1 MVMEVASVMQ
11 EQQLKETYLSSEEI
25 FDGKI
30 IHVQRWQVM
39 LPDGKTAPRE
49 IVLHPGAAA
58 VVPVDEDGNVTLVR
72 QHRVAIDKTTY
83 EIPAGKLDAKGED
96 PFLCAKRE
104 LEEETGLHAENWQLL
119 TTLATTPGFC
129 NERIA
134 IYLATS
140 LSQHQQHTD
149 EDEFLNLVKMPLQE
163 AVAHCMNGD
172 FTDGKTIVGL
182 LMAERVLN
190 AHTASPLFDP
200 ANIQRASAP
209 ASSRCTG
216 K

>member
-1 MVMEVASVMQ
+1 MQ
-11 EQQLKETYLSSEEI
+11 DQNLRETFLSSEEI

-30 IHVQRWQVM
+30 IHVEKWQVR

-58 VVPVDEDGNVTLVR
+58 VVPVDDEGNVTLVR
-72 QHRVAIDKTTY
+72 QHRVAIDKTTW

-96 PFLCAKRE
+96 PFLAAQRE
-104 LEEETGLHAENWQLL
+104 LEEETGLHAQNWQLL

-134 IYLATS
+134 IYLATG
-140 LSQHQQHTD
+140 LTQHEAHTD
-149 EDEFLNLVKMPLQE
+149 EDEFLNLGKMPLTE
-163 AVAHCMNGD
+163 AVALCMNGD

-182 LMAERVLN
+182 LMAARTLEESKQ
-190 AHTASPLFDP
+190 APLFTA
-200 ANIQRASAP
+200 ANIQRCSSV
-209 ASSRCTG
+209 ASSRCAG

>member
-1 MVMEVASVMQ
+1 MQ
-11 EQQLKETYLSSEEI
+11 DQQLKETYLSSEEI
-25 FDGKI
+25 FTGKI
-30 IHVQRWQVM
+30 IHVEKWQVR
-39 LPDGKTAPRE
+39 LPDGNTAPRE

-72 QHRVAIDKTTY
+72 QHRVAIDKTTF
-83 EIPAGKLDAKGED
+83 EIPAGKLDLKGED
-96 PFLCAKRE
+96 PFVCAKRE

-134 IYLATS
+134 IYLATG
-140 LSQHQQHTD
+140 LTQHEQHTD

-163 AVAHCMNGD
+163 AVAHCMNGH

-182 LMAERVLN
+182 LMAQRILNER
-190 AHTASPLFDP
+190 AASPLFDV
-200 ANIQRASAP
+200 ANIQRASA
-209 ASSRCTG
+209 ASSSHCAG

>member
-1 MVMEVASVMQ
+1 MQ
-11 EQQLKETYLSSEEI
+11 DQNLKETFLSSEEI

-30 IHVQRWQVM
+30 IHVEKWQVR

-58 VVPVDEDGNVTLVR
+58 VIPVDGDGMVTLVR

-83 EIPAGKLDAKGED
+83 EIPAGKLDKKGED
-96 PFLCAKRE
+96 PFLAAQRE
-104 LEEETGLHAENWQLL
+104 LEEETGLRAENWQLL

-134 IYLATS
+134 IYLATG
-140 LSQHQQHTD
+140 LTQHEQHTD
-149 EDEFLNLVKMPLQE
+149 EDEFLNLVKMPLTE
-163 AVAHCMNGD
+163 AVAHCMNGH

-190 AHTASPLFDP
+190 TAATASCFDP
-200 ANIQRASAP
+200 AAIQRACNGI
-209 ASSRCTG
+209 SSRCQESN
-216 K
+216 

>member
-1 MVMEVASVMQ
+1 MQ
-11 EQQLKETYLSSEEI
+11 EQNLRETFLSSEEI

-30 IHVQRWQVM
+30 IHVEKWQVR

-58 VVPVDEDGNVTLVR
+58 VVPVDAEGNVTMVR
-72 QHRVAIDKTTY
+72 QHRVAIDKTTW

-96 PFLCAKRE
+96 PFLAAQRE
-104 LEEETGLHAENWQLL
+104 LEEETGLHAQKWQLL

-134 IYLATS
+134 IYLATE
-140 LSQHQQHTD
+140 LTQHEAHTD
-149 EDEFLNLVKMPLQE
+149 EDEFLNLVKMPLHE

-182 LMAERVLN
+182 LMAVRILEE
-190 AHTASPLFDP
+190 HKQSPLFAS
-200 ANIQRASAP
+200 ANIQRSSSA